1 MEIRGY
7 SLEQLQVANAIIMP
21 DETIIADGFD
31 FDTAADYF
39 KFIVSQHKNPEE
51 LARRLKFPTVKALI
65 DFLFDSIAEG
75 VEMDDLEQQLEDEL
89 VYNFGGKPAI
99 EINPETEAADHYLDQ
114 ERGK

>member
-75 VEMDDLEQQLEDEL
+75 VEMNDLEEQLENEL
-89 VYNFGGKPAI
+89 VYDFGGQPAI
-99 EINPETEAADHYLDQ
+99 EINPEAEAADHELD
-114 ERGK
+114 ERLGK